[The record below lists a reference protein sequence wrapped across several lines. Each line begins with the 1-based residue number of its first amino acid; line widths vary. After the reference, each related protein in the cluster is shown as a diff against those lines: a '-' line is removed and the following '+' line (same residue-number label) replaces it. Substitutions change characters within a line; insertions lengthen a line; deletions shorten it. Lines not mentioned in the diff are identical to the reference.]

1 MRYRSLRNR
10 VTRQI
15 ISAKHSYYTGRVRQL
30 RKTDPGRWHREIR
43 NLANLRND
51 DLTIHV
57 EGIDPSSSKAIANE
71 INNCLAGFSQNQTP
85 INLQELPAYLPAPSN
100 PPEIQPWET
109 YKELRKILTT
119 KAGGPD
125 NLPARILK
133 EFAYEFSV
141 PVTNILN
148 SSFKQ
153 GIVPFQWKQ
162 ANVVPVPKVKPPTL
176 QTLRPISLTPLLA
189 KVAESF
195 ICKWVMNSISAKL
208 DPRQFGNRKGISTTH
223 CIIDIYHHLIS
234 GADTPNNFSTL
245 VLTDFSKAFDSID
258 HKIAIKRLLEFGV
271 CPSIVKWI
279 VSFLSERMQRV
290 RYKQVV
296 SDWQTLSGG
305 VPQGTKL
312 GPVIF
317 LICINSALESNYN
330 RCWKYVDDLTLGE
343 NCLLNKESKMQFD
356 LNQLNEWSMRNG
368 FSLNPSKCQML
379 LVYFGRKMLP
389 ETSLS
394 IASVQLPIVSRVKL
408 LGITLQSN
416 LKWDGHVT
424 DIITRANR
432 KLFMIRKLKTAG
444 LTKEEL
450 VIVYKGYVR
459 PVMEYATPAWHSS
472 LTIAQ
477 SNQLEL
483 IQKRICR
490 IILGSNYCTYKQ
502 ALHLLDLDPLSE
514 RRENLCYKFV
524 LKTYRSNKFPDWF
537 PKTTRCHTMTLRS
550 SRVFDMHQGSTNR
563 FQNSPIPYL
572 TTLLNKLLTK

>member
-1 MRYRSLRNR
+1 
-10 VTRQI
+10 
-15 ISAKHSYYTGRVRQL
+15 
-30 RKTDPGRWHREIR
+30 
-43 NLANLRND
+43 
-51 DLTIHV
+51 
-57 EGIDPSSSKAIANE
+57 
-71 INNCLAGFSQNQTP
+71 
-85 INLQELPAYLPAPSN
+85 
-100 PPEIQPWET
+100 
-109 YKELRKILTT
+109 
-119 KAGGPD
+119 
-125 NLPARILK
+125 
-133 EFAYEFSV
+133 
-141 PVTNILN
+141 
-148 SSFKQ
+148 
-153 GIVPFQWKQ
+153 
-162 ANVVPVPKVKPPTL
+162 
-176 QTLRPISLTPLLA
+176 
-189 KVAESF
+189 
-195 ICKWVMNSISAKL
+195 
-208 DPRQFGNRKGISTTH
+208 
-223 CIIDIYHHLIS
+223 
-234 GADTPNNFSTL
+234 
-245 VLTDFSKAFDSID
+245 
-258 HKIAIKRLLEFGV
+258 
-271 CPSIVKWI
+271 
-279 VSFLSERMQRV
+279 
-290 RYKQVV
+290 
-296 SDWQTLSGG
+296 
-305 VPQGTKL
+305 
-312 GPVIF
+312 
-317 LICINSALESNYN
+317 
-330 RCWKYVDDLTLGE
+330 
-343 NCLLNKESKMQFD
+343 MQFD